1 MRASSSIRRRGD
13 HTSKERILIDT
24 DDEDSKHKNKIM
36 IRTWRF
42 LHSYRVY
49 ILCAV
54 IFFIVQILLGISFSE
69 SKDKR

>member
-24 DDEDSKHKNKIM
+24 DDEDKDKNKIM